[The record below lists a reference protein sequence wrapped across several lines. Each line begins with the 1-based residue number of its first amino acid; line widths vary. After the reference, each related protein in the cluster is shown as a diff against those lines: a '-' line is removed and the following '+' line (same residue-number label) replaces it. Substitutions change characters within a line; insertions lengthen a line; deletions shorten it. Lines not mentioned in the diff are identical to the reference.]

1 MKRKSVD
8 RKPVSD
14 KMADMSNV
22 PLENLV
28 GVTEAA
34 HELNVHRSLIP
45 RYCRQGRLR
54 ATRAPDGRTWLI
66 ERTSLREFAAQAR
79 PVGNPN
85 FSSNRS

>member
-1 MKRKSVD
+1 MTRKTID
-8 RKPVSD
+8 RSPKTGNMS
-14 KMADMSNV
+14 DMSQIA
-22 PLENLV
+22 LENLV

-34 HELNVHRSLIP
+34 RTLNVCKALIP

-66 ERTSLREFAAQAR
+66 ERTSLQEFAAQPR

-85 FSSNRS
+85 FSAHRS